1 MKFAFIAEHV
11 KEFPVKLMCRVL
23 GVSRSGYYAW
33 KDRPPSRRAQESAR
47 LLGLIR
53 QFHKRSRATYG
64 SPRIWADLRDELG
77 FRCSRK
83 RVARLMRLNGIRARY
98 RRRYR
103 ATTRAAVGRPVAPNL
118 LAQDF
123 TATRLNEK
131 WLADITYI
139 DTHEGWLYL
148 ASILDVFSRRIVG
161 WSMGTRLHRQLVE
174 NALYMAVGRR
184 RFTGDLLHHSDRGS
198 QFTSHDYLDLLE
210 SYGITV
216 SMSRS
221 GNCYDNAMKESFFA
235 TLKTECADARFPT
248 RRAARQAIFEYIELW
263 YNRQRRHSALGY
275 LSPEAFEQLYG

>member
-1 MKFAFIAEHV
+1 MKYAFIAEHV
-11 KEFPVKLMCRVL
+11 KEFSVKIMCRVL

-33 KDRPPSRRAQESAR
+33 KDRPVSPRSQENTQ

-53 QFHKRSRATYG
+53 GFHERSRATYG

-77 FRCSRK
+77 IRCSRK
-83 RVARLMRLNGIRARY
+83 RVARLMHLHNIHPRR
-98 RRRYR
+98 RRRYKV
-103 ATTRAAVGRPVAPNL
+103 TTRAAATHSVAPNL

-139 DTHEGWLYL
+139 DTQEGRLYL
-148 ASILDVFSRRIVG
+148 ASILDTFSRRIVG
-161 WSMGTRLHRQLVE
+161 WSMGTHMRTQLVE
-174 NALYMAVGRR
+174 NALCMAVGQR

-198 QFTSHDYLDLLE
+198 QFTSHNYLGLLE
-210 SYGITV
+210 KHGITV

-235 TLKTECADARFPT
+235 TLKNECADERFPT
-248 RRAARQAIFEYIELW
+248 RDAARQAIFEYIELW

-275 LSPEAFEQLYG
+275 LSPHTFEQLHA